1 MRRRG
6 AQPMIFS
13 AFALTA
19 TLLLSGCGDALS
31 QASSAGQDAPSAPPA
46 QEETET
52 NTREILLQV
61 NGTALAVEWEDNAAV
76 QALTT
81 LLEDGPI
88 TVYTTRYGGFEQV
101 GDLPQSLP
109 AEDTQIQTAPGDIVL
124 YNENSMVLF
133 YGSNTWSYTRLGH
146 ITGCSQ
152 EALETLLDTERA
164 EVTLALSD
172 ENGSEAASP

>member
-1 MRRRG
+1 M
-6 AQPMIFS
+6 
-13 AFALTA
+13 
-19 TLLLSGCGDALS
+19 
-31 QASSAGQDAPSAPPA
+31 
-46 QEETET
+46 
-52 NTREILLQV
+52 
-61 NGTALAVEWEDNAAV
+61 EWEDNAAV

>member
-19 TLLLSGCGDALS
+19 TLLLSGCGVALS